1 MYRLKCE
8 YPVFVTQITKS
19 QDQVLLYGNETF
31 HDPVTMTI
39 PPITQFT
46 NNFFLNTPMYTGG
59 RTLELKPYDTTYA
72 MLVAKAGE
80 QDYIR
85 LNQQPIAQFVTPWTT
100 LPRSLDRSDA
110 NLVGAVIKIP
120 HGTNIIRNI
129 QGHNLQAIV
138 YGYDDRESYG
148 FPAAMAL
155 GKYRG

>member
-1 MYRLKCE
+1 
-8 YPVFVTQITKS
+8 
-19 QDQVLLYGNETF
+19 
-31 HDPVTMTI
+31 MTI

-80 QDYIR
+80 QDFIR
-85 LNQQPIAQFVTPWTT
+85 LNQQPIAQFVTPWTS
-100 LPRSLDRSDA
+100 LPRSLDRSDS
-110 NLVGAVIKIP
+110 NLVGAVIRIP

-129 QGHNLQAIV
+129 QGHNFQAIV